1 MLSNII
7 NKTTIVALLTILLGS
22 SCSDFLDVAPTSEL
36 ESNYFENENRIQRGI
51 GAIYAEITNLYGS
64 NLAKAGA
71 THPMCLLQGDDLAA
85 NGTSYS
91 NYEAF
96 SGFSA
101 GDGLVAQYWGHLYQT
116 ISRANF
122 MLQKIELPE
131 ILAVYTTPNLSDY
144 NKGEALFLKSWA
156 YYRLWDMFRKAPLQE
171 ERIES
176 MDAAILPPS
185 KGFEMLDCAIKHLE
199 AAAELLPPSWS
210 QENKGRVFKNSA
222 YGLLVK
228 CYVMRACYATEY
240 GGNKEEDYNKAISF
254 FEKMTPDNTI
264 ANVPFGDNFDYR
276 TENNAESLFEFQA
289 SHAQKEDNS
298 WLDNNYGGDAGFMG
312 AYYQYFTTHWAAGAP
327 PIGPT
332 RKLMKLFEPG
342 DPRQLETFKKA
353 EEVDNCNGSLWWLGS
368 AWDYY
373 DGYQFVKYIN
383 GERGNLYDRN
393 WQITSGNNPR
403 ILRLADVF
411 LTVAEAY
418 FQTGNVAKAT
428 GLVNQVR
435 TRARFSTPDGSES
448 AVPANY
454 STVTFQNIMDERM
467 LELAGEEGIRWT
479 DLRRWHA
486 AGYIDLSQWTSE
498 DFGYLSDSATFAFSV
513 PKHLLYPIPTGE
525 INSNPLMQADGNN
538 PGYN

>member
-1 MLSNII
+1 MLANII
-7 NKTTIVALLTILLGS
+7 NKTTLLMIGIVLIGS

-51 GAIYAEITNLYGS
+51 GGIYAEITNLYGS
-64 NLAKAGA
+64 NLGKAGA
-71 THPMCLLQGDDLAA
+71 THPMYLLQGDDLAA
-85 NGTSYS
+85 SGTSYS

-101 GDGLVAQYWGHLYQT
+101 SDGLIAQYWAHLYQT
-116 ISRANF
+116 VSRANF

-131 ILAVYTTPNLSDY
+131 IKAVYTTPHLPEY
-144 NKGEALFLKSWA
+144 NKGEALFLKAWA
-156 YYRLWDMFRKAPLQE
+156 YYRLWDMFRKAPLQD

-176 MDAAILPPS
+176 MEAAILHPS
-185 KGFEMLDCAIKHLE
+185 KDFEMLDRAIQDLE
-199 AAAELLPPSWS
+199 AAAELLPTAWN

-228 CYVMRACYATEY
+228 CYVLRACYAGEY
-240 GGNKEEDYNKAISF
+240 GGNREDDYRKAIGA
-254 FEKMTPDNTI
+254 FEKMTSDNTI
-264 ANVPFGDNFDYR
+264 IGVSFGDNFDYR

-298 WLDNNYGGDAGFMG
+298 WLDNNFGGDAGFMG

-332 RKLMKLFEPG
+332 RKLIHLFEPG
-342 DPRQLETFKKA
+342 DPRQAETFKKA
-353 EEVDNCNGSLWWLGS
+353 EEVDNCHGALWWLGS

-383 GERGNLYDRN
+383 GERGNIYDRN

-403 ILRLADVF
+403 ILRLADVL

-418 FQTGNVAKAT
+418 FQTGNTAKAT
-428 GLVNQVR
+428 ELVNQVR
-435 TRARFSTPDGSES
+435 TRARFSTPDGSEA
-448 AVPANY
+448 AVPGDYLA
-454 STVTFQNIMDERM
+454 VTFQQIMNERL

-486 AGYIDLSQWTSE
+486 AGYIDLSRWTSE
-498 DFGYLSDSATFAFSV
+498 DFGYLSDPATFAFSL

>member
-1 MLSNII
+1 MLFKTIH
-7 NKTTIVALLTILLGS
+7 KTTVIALLFTVFLGS
-22 SCSDFLDVAPTSEL
+22 CNDFLEVAPTSEL

-71 THPMCLLQGDDLAA
+71 THPLYLLPGDDLAA
-85 NGTSYS
+85 SGTSYS

-96 SGFSA
+96 SGLTAS
-101 GDGLVAQYWGHLYQT
+101 DGKIAQYWGHLYQL
-116 ISRANF
+116 IARANF
-122 MLQKIELPE
+122 MLQKIEVPE
-131 ILAVYTTPNLSDY
+131 IKAVYATPRLYEY
-144 NKGEALFLKSWA
+144 NRGEALFLKSWA
-156 YYRLWDMFRKAPLQE
+156 YYRLWDLFRKAPLQD

-176 MDAAILPPS
+176 IHAATLPPS
-185 KGFEMLDCAIKHLE
+185 KGFEMLDEAIRQLE
-199 AAAELLPPSWS
+199 TAAELLPVSWN

-228 CYVMRACYATEY
+228 CYAMRACYAAEY
-240 GGNKEEDYNKAISF
+240 GGNAAADYESAAKA
-254 FEKMTPDNTI
+254 FEKMTPESTLLQ
-264 ANVPFGDNFDYR
+264 VPFGDNFDYR

-298 WLDNNYGGDAGFMG
+298 WLDNNFGGDAGFMG
-312 AYYQYFTTHWAAGAP
+312 AYYQHFTTHWAAGNP

-332 RKLMKLFEPG
+332 RKLMNLFEPG
-342 DPRQLETFKKA
+342 DPRAAETFKKA
-353 EEVDNCNGSLWWLGS
+353 EEVDNKGGAIWWLGS

-383 GERGNLYDRN
+383 GERGNIYDRN

-403 ILRLADVF
+403 IIRLADVL
-411 LTVAEAY
+411 LTAAEAY
-418 FQTGNVAKAT
+418 FHTGRVEKAT
-428 GLVNQVR
+428 RLVNQVR
-435 TRARFSTPDGSES
+435 ARARISTPDGSES
-448 AVPANY
+448 SVPADY
-454 STVTFQNIMDERM
+454 ATVDFQNIMDERM

-486 AGYIDLSQWTSE
+486 AGFVDLSRWTAE
-498 DFGYLSDSATFAFSV
+498 DFGYLSDPVTFVFSV

>member
-1 MLSNII
+1 MLANII
-7 NKTTIVALLTILLGS
+7 NKTTIIALLTVLLGS

-71 THPMCLLQGDDLAA
+71 THPIYLLQGDDLAA
-85 NGTSYS
+85 SGTSYS

-131 ILAVYTTPNLSDY
+131 IQAVYTTPNLPDY

-185 KGFEMLDCAIKHLE
+185 KGFEMLDCAIQHLE
-199 AAAELLPPSWS
+199 AAAELLPTSWN
-210 QENKGRVFKNSA
+210 QENKGRAFKNSA

-240 GGNKEEDYNKAISF
+240 GGNKDDDYNKAISV
-254 FEKMTPDNTI
+254 FEKMTPNNTI
-264 ANVPFGDNFDYR
+264 VNVPFGDNFDYR

-298 WLDNNYGGDAGFMG
+298 WLDNNLEVMPDLWEH
-312 AYYQYFTTHWAAGAP
+312 TISTLLL
-327 PIGPT
+327 IGQPE
-332 RKLMKLFEPG
+332 LLLSV
-342 DPRQLETFKKA
+342 Q
-353 EEVDNCNGSLWWLGS
+353 
-368 AWDYY
+368 
-373 DGYQFVKYIN
+373 
-383 GERGNLYDRN
+383 
-393 WQITSGNNPR
+393 
-403 ILRLADVF
+403 
-411 LTVAEAY
+411 
-418 FQTGNVAKAT
+418 
-428 GLVNQVR
+428 
-435 TRARFSTPDGSES
+435 
-448 AVPANY
+448 PAN
-454 STVTFQNIMDERM
+454 
-467 LELAGEEGIRWT
+467 
-479 DLRRWHA
+479 
-486 AGYIDLSQWTSE
+486 
-498 DFGYLSDSATFAFSV
+498 
-513 PKHLLYPIPTGE
+513 
-525 INSNPLMQADGNN
+525 
-538 PGYN
+538 

>member
-1 MLSNII
+1 MLYNII
-7 NKTTIVALLTILLGS
+7 NKTTVTALLFVFLGS
-22 SCSDFLDVAPTSEL
+22 SCSDFLEVAPTSEL

-64 NLAKAGA
+64 NLSKAGA
-71 THPMCLLQGDDLAA
+71 THSIYLLQGDDLAA
-85 NGTSYS
+85 SGTSYS
-91 NYEAF
+91 EYEAF

-101 GDGLVAQYWGHLYQT
+101 GDGKVSQYWSHLYQT

-122 MLQKIELPE
+122 MLQKIEVPE
-131 ILAVYTTPNLSDY
+131 INAVYTTPHMHDY
-144 NKGEALFLKSWA
+144 NRGEALFLKSWA

-171 ERIES
+171 ERIETI
-176 MDAAILPPS
+176 DAAILPPT

-199 AAAELLPPSWS
+199 EAADLLPTSWGH
-210 QENKGRVFKNSA
+210 ENKGRVFKNSA

-228 CYVMRACYATEY
+228 CYTMRACYASEC
-240 GGNKEEDYNKAISF
+240 GGDKKADYNKAILTY
-254 FEKMTPDNTI
+254 EKMTADNTI
-264 ANVPFGDNFDYR
+264 QGVPFGNNFDYR
-276 TENNAESLFEFQA
+276 TENNSESLFEFQA
-289 SHAQKEDNS
+289 SRAQKEDNS
-298 WLDNNYGGDAGFMG
+298 WLDNNFGGDAGFMG

-332 RKLMKLFEPG
+332 RKLMNSFEVG
-342 DPRQLETFKKA
+342 DPRISETFKKA
-353 EEVDNCNGSLWWLGS
+353 EKVDNRGGALWWLGNV
-368 AWDYY
+368 WDYY

-383 GERGNLYDRN
+383 GERGNLYDPN

-403 ILRLADVF
+403 IIRLADVM

-418 FQTGNVAKAT
+418 FQIGNVAKAT
-428 GLVNQVR
+428 DLVNQVR
-435 TRARFSTPDGSES
+435 TRARMSTPDGTE
-448 AVPANY
+448 APVPANY
-454 STVTFQNIMDERM
+454 AVVDFEKIMNERM

-486 AGYIDLSQWTSE
+486 SGYLDLSKWTAE
-498 DFGYLSDSATFAFSV
+498 DFGYLSDPATFALSL
-513 PKHLLYPIPTGE
+513 PKHLLYPIPMGE